1 MCVYGF
7 SGWLLPGTVSLQAGF
22 AETGQ
27 DYRNSAVAART
38 IITIC
43 LLVSCTTAALVDSFS
58 RDTQM
63 NNVSQSVSQSC
74 CTKHQ
79 SLPSFLSPTASLPFA
94 KR

>member
-63 NNVSQSVSQSC
+63 NNVSQSVSHVAPNTSRSPLFS
-74 CTKHQ
+74 HP
-79 SLPSFLSPTASLPFA
+79 LLHFLS
-94 KR
+94 RRGD